1 MGGRIELIAKK
12 GYTLTQ
18 VADVKI
24 ETRTY
29 ASRVYTSSPD
39 EWKEVPISEFEEW
52 KKEKE
57 KLNPKKQL
65 DYGKD

>member
-1 MGGRIELIAKK
+1 MRERIELTAKK

-24 ETRTY
+24 ENRTY

-39 EWKEVPISEFEEW
+39 EWKEVPISEFEGW
-52 KKEKE
+52 QKELD
-57 KLNPKKQL
+57 KLNKER
-65 DYGKD
+65 YGEY